1 MRDLPYSNR
10 IEPYLEAI
18 ADCDAFFVADRDY
31 GRIINYRRM
40 GSDVFPDP
48 VTAPDPHTAY
58 LWGLRRQCRGL
69 VFDLAGN
76 VIAPGF
82 EKFMNVNECDETQAH
97 NIDLGQAHVIVEKAD
112 GSLIRP
118 IPMVGGGYRLSTKMG
133 LTDVALQ
140 PEAWVQQ
147 NPSYDRFIQHMLNQG
162 WVPLMEWCS
171 RQNRIVVDYPN
182 DRLILLAVRSVQDGV
197 YMTFTQMQELAMY
210 YGVELVRR
218 YEGTV
223 SNMQYLMDETRDLQ
237 GQEGW
242 VIWFDNGYR
251 VKLKAAEYLQIHR
264 AKDQILRE
272 NALLGMILDEKL
284 DDVKSFLPDADREA
298 VSAYEMAFWQ
308 GIEETAAEWRLKHDV
323 VKQRFGDDRK
333 AFALEWAHQFDGHL
347 RAAMFKAWSDVDF
360 DWQSAVLDVVRK
372 NLGSSTRVDETRY
385 LWGDLTWNAIP
396 MEDN

>member
-18 ADCDAFFVADRDY
+18 ADCDAFFVADREY

-48 VTAPDPHTAY
+48 VTAPDAHTAY

-69 VFDLAGN
+69 VFDLEGN
-76 VIAPGF
+76 VISPGF
-82 EKFMNVNECDETQAH
+82 EKFFNLNENAETQSMH
-97 NIDLGQAHVIVEKAD
+97 LDLGQSHMIVVKED

-118 IPMVGGGYRLSTKMG
+118 IPMVDGGYRLATKMG
-133 LTDVALQ
+133 LTSVALQ

-147 NPSYDRFIQHMLNQG
+147 NPAYDHMIRDMLREG

-171 RQNRIVVDYPN
+171 RQNRIVVDYPE
-182 DRLILLAVRSVQDGV
+182 DRLILLAVRGVQDGV
-197 YMTFTQMQELAMY
+197 YMTYSQMQELATE
-210 YGVELVRR
+210 YGAELVRR

-223 SNMQYLMDETRDLQ
+223 HNMQYLMDETRDLQ

-251 VKLKAAEYLQIHR
+251 VKLKASEYLQIHR

-272 NALLGMILDEKL
+272 NALIGMILDEKL

-308 GIEETAAEWRLKHDV
+308 GVGETAMQWRLKHDV
-323 VKQRFGDDRK
+323 VKQQFGDDRK

-347 RAAMFKAWSDVDF
+347 RAAMFKAWTDREF
-360 DWQSAVLDVVRK
+360 DWQTAVTDVVRK
-372 NLGSSTRVDETRY
+372 NLGSSTRVDETRH
-385 LWGDLTWNAIP
+385 LWGDVVWNAIP
-396 MEDN
+396 MED